1 MKRNFL
7 GFIFL
12 LLSVSAWSQQIDV
25 TLGPDEIG
33 ESQLWPITITVHNGE
48 LKSYDKFPE
57 IKGMRKR
64 DESHRSSSSYINGK
78 VTSFQSRIMY
88 YSAEGKG
95 VITIPSFSMTINNK
109 TIKVPGK
116 KVTVKKSVSRPQ
128 QPNSQFPRTNPDD
141 FFGDEEPE
149 YVEVDDDAFLAVT
162 TDKSEVYIGE
172 GVNASLAFYRA
183 ENNRAILNFHDI
195 SKQLTDILKKLKPTN
210 CWEENFNIEDIEGER
225 VTVNGKV
232 YIRFKIYEAM
242 FFPFNSDPIKFPAVS
257 LEMLKLKVARR
268 PSFFS
273 PNTRE
278 GFKTFTS
285 KPRTVVVKELPP
297 HPLKNSVAVG
307 EYKLA
312 EQIADKDIATGE
324 SVAYEFN
331 VYGEGNIASLPG
343 PPTKTDDVLE
353 IYDPNVRQEIAKSGN
368 RISGTKSFRYFMIPK
383 EPGTLDLGNYFQW
396 IYFSPGR
403 KKYDTLSSELV
414 VRVSGESKKNEIIE
428 SYDPGNFYD
437 GSSVADNALKQLHND
452 RLSKWL
458 FQGFI
463 VIMIGASAIVLFRK

>member
-1 MKRNFL
+1 MRKFFL
-7 GFIFL
+7 GIIFFL
-12 LLSVSAWSQQIDV
+12 VSAPAWSQKIEV

-48 LKSYDKFPE
+48 LRSYDKFPD

-64 DESHRSSSSYINGK
+64 DESHRSSSSYINGQ

-95 VITIPSFSMTINNK
+95 VIKVPSFSMTINNK
-109 TIKVPGK
+109 TISVPGK
-116 KVTVKKSVSRPQ
+116 KVIVKKSVSRPQ

-149 YVEVDDDAFLAVT
+149 YMEVEDDAFLAVT

-195 SKQLTDILKKLKPTN
+195 SRQLTEILKKLKPTN

-285 KPRTVVVKELPP
+285 KPKTVVVRELPP

-312 EQIADKDIATGE
+312 EQIADRDISTGQ

-343 PPTKTDDVLE
+343 PANKTDDVLE

-396 IYFSPGR
+396 IYFSPVR

-463 VIMIGASAIVLFRK
+463 VIMVGASAIVLFRK